1 MAVDYNAGASA
12 GMAASYADLRQALA
26 GKGDAENSRRAK
38 DIENEGF
45 LGSGIKQSDIQDF
58 GNLAI
63 KGAEFGEGRMN
74 RKMDRASASFNR
86 RQGADQR
93 RLATLKSRY
102 DKDMLDPK
110 GIKEMD
116 GIEMG
121 MAERRNSFEDFMG
134 KYEEKGLFGTGFG
147 GDDVGYRSEG
157 ETEYSKAMARKDTK
171 KNLISTNSPDMTKNP
186 ENQFDDGRS
195 SFTSNPN
202 NRYGMS
208 EYYDRHG
215 DQKSTS
221 NPNNKYGMS
230 EYYDR
235 HGDQKSTSNPNNK
248 YGMSEYYDRN
258 NSYPDD
264 PNNRGGLMNIKE
276 AVDQEAASPQYSDD
290 VEKAEQQL
298 ALGQYNVPAYTN
310 DERDKMEYAGAVKEK
325 FDVEKAQRNYQAQT
339 QAIVEKRKKNQLKE
353 LIAN

>member
-12 GMAASYADLRQALA
+12 GMAASYADLRQALV

-235 HGDQKSTSNPNNK
+235 
-248 YGMSEYYDRN
+248 N

-325 FDVEKAQRNYQAQT
+325 FDVEEAQGNYQAQA
-339 QAIVEKRKKNQLKE
+339 QAIVENRKKNQLKE

>member
-1 MAVDYNAGASA
+1 
-12 GMAASYADLRQALA
+12 
-26 GKGDAENSRRAK
+26 
-38 DIENEGF
+38 
-45 LGSGIKQSDIQDF
+45 
-58 GNLAI
+58 
-63 KGAEFGEGRMN
+63 
-74 RKMDRASASFNR
+74 
-86 RQGADQR
+86 
-93 RLATLKSRY
+93 
-102 DKDMLDPK
+102 
-110 GIKEMD
+110 MD
-116 GIEMG
+116 GIEFG

-195 SFTSNPN
+195 SF
-202 NRYGMS
+202 
-208 EYYDRHG
+208 
-215 DQKSTS
+215 TS

-325 FDVEKAQRNYQAQT
+325 FDVEEAQGNYQAQA
-339 QAIVEKRKKNQLKE
+339 QAIVENRKKNQLKE

>member
-171 KNLISTNSPDMTKNP
+171 KNLISTNTPDMNA

-195 SFTSNPN
+195 SF
-202 NRYGMS
+202 
-208 EYYDRHG
+208 
-215 DQKSTS
+215 TS

-325 FDVEKAQRNYQAQT
+325 FDVEEAQGNYQAQA
-339 QAIVEKRKKNQLKE
+339 QAIVENRKKNQLKE

>member
-171 KNLISTNSPDMTKNP
+171 KNLISTNSPDMTKNAG
-186 ENQFDDGRS
+186 NQFDDGRS

-202 NRYGMS
+202 NR
-208 EYYDRHG
+208 
-215 DQKSTS
+215 
-221 NPNNKYGMS
+221 YGMS

-325 FDVEKAQRNYQAQT
+325 FDVEEAQGNYQAQA
-339 QAIVEKRKKNQLKE
+339 QAIVENRKKNQLKE

>member
-102 DKDMLDPK
+102 DKDRLDPK

-235 HGDQKSTSNPNNK
+235 
-248 YGMSEYYDRN
+248 N

-325 FDVEKAQRNYQAQT
+325 FDVEEAQGNYQAQA
-339 QAIVEKRKKNQLKE
+339 QAIVENRKKNQLKE